1 MKIAIQKIPNLLIVF
16 IVVVLTN
23 CKIKHHELQCELYE
37 NYCDYIVITN
47 EFEMSILDYNH
58 TSVGCGNRAYASNCI
73 GVTDNHDTL
82 RVLSLCNQDS
92 TFKVGQKVM
101 VTPREKPSFS
111 VSFEVY
117 CVDNSSMFIPELH
130 KKVRKTIYGK
140 MKKM

>member
-1 MKIAIQKIPNLLIVF
+1 MKIIIQKIPNLLIVL

-23 CKIKHHELQCELYE
+23 CSTMYQEMQCEPYE
-37 NYCDYIVITN
+37 NYCDYIVIMN
-47 EFEMSILDYNH
+47 EFEMTILDYNH
-58 TSVGCGNRAYASNCI
+58 TWVGCGNRAYASNCI
-73 GVTDNHDTL
+73 GVTDNHDTI

-101 VTPREKPSFS
+101 VTPREKPRFS

-117 CVDNSSMFIPELH
+117 CIENSSMFIPELH

-140 MKKM
+140 MKKI